1 MICFGRH
8 QPQNWMMYAL
18 NGAEIIFN
26 PSAELCG
33 NLSDKN
39 WFIEGRAEA
48 VANSVYTV
56 TVIQEK
62 YENSIKINNIFF
74 LQN

>member
-1 MICFGRH
+1 MFISSYFR
-8 QPQNWMMYAL
+8 YAL

-39 WFIEGRAEA
+39 WFVEGRAEA
-48 VANSVYTV
+48 VANSVFTV
-56 TVIQEK
+56 TVGLQLIFEIQ
-62 YENSIKINNIFF
+62 IF
-74 LQN
+74 

>member
-1 MICFGRH
+1 
-8 QPQNWMMYAL
+8 MMYAL
-18 NGAEIIFN
+18 NGAEVIFN

-56 TVIQEK
+56 TVNFKIQ
-62 YENSIKINNIFF
+62 SFF
-74 LQN
+74 KVLNLFKLLDQSRWN